1 MKAPKSV
8 DFIAAL
14 PRSPVGKVLKKDL
27 RATYWRR
34 RAQDLSAS
42 GEVTG
47 MSMFTDKVVVITGAG
62 SGIGRALAQ
71 QVAGKG
77 ARLAL
82 SDINAKGLD
91 ETLQSLPAGAEARGY
106 TLDVS
111 IARGGVRACRGGEAR
126 FRHRPSA

>member
-1 MKAPKSV
+1 
-8 DFIAAL
+8 
-14 PRSPVGKVLKKDL
+14 
-27 RATYWRR
+27 
-34 RAQDLSAS
+34 
-42 GEVTG
+42 

-71 QVAGKG
+71 QLAGKG

-91 ETLQSLPAGAEARGY
+91 ETLKSLPAVTEARGY

-111 IARGGVRACRGGEAR
+111 NRQAVFAHAGDVARDFGSAHFVINNAGATIFGTIAHLDIDEIEW
-126 FRHRPSA
+126 